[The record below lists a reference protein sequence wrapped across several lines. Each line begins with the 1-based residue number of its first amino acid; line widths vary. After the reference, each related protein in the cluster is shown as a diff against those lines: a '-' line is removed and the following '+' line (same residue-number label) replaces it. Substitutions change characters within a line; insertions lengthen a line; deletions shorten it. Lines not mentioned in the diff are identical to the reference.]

1 MEAAMK
7 TVFAT
12 AAVLAGLSQFVLAAP
27 IGKERARDLAALE
40 QKVVGTWE
48 GQTGCAGT
56 FIFHA
61 DGTYDLKGYGPAPYD
76 AAGTWSVR
84 WDALPPTLILTC
96 KSSDLAEEIGKTME
110 LKVTRLDD
118 GNLAVKHASQ
128 TVERYSRLRK

>member
-1 MEAAMK
+1 MK
-7 TVFAT
+7 KCIVSAT
-12 AAVLAGLSQFVLAAP
+12 ALLVGLSHAVLAAP

-40 QKVVGTWE
+40 QKIIGTWE
-48 GQTGCAGT
+48 GQTGCAGN

-76 AAGTWSVR
+76 TAGTWTVR

-96 KSSDLAEEIGKTME
+96 KTSEVSEEIGKSTE
-110 LKVTRLDD
+110 LKLTRLDD

-128 TVERYSRLRK
+128 TVERYSRVGK